1 MRLARFKRPAQTQ
14 VARHPRER
22 AATDQV
28 NERRCEQRRLRR
40 AVRIVRRRPTMPSE
54 ASERAR
60 GPHRDAEDHARRL
73 ASRSRTTAAR
83 SRPASHAT
91 AHRGTAGEAQ
101 PLTVARAAGRATS
114 WSSTRPRHASTGA
127 PARHATSHNAPGR
140 KPRSPVAPSTPSR
153 PSPWRDPR
161 GARSTAAA
169 PDAHAAGAVDSPAA
183 PDRSP
188 HARDHRTSSTT
199 QGSVDARLPFHIAR
213 QPPASTK
220 DHMTLQDR
228 APDIDT
234 LRDGTHRVL
243 TRRVICRHRR
253 ASPRSR
259 LSGVRRGGPGASRVQ
274 PRCSPLASELPREL
288 TKTPSTRKPGRRR
301 PKHRPSSGLSAATPD
316 AVSMKTQ
323 KHPATASSAY
333 RGATTDP
340 PRVAG
345 VRSARSA

>member
-1 MRLARFKRPAQTQ
+1 VRLARFKRPAQTQ

-127 PARHATSHNAPGR
+127 PARHATSHNAPGANLDHR
-140 KPRSPVAPSTPSR
+140 LHPPHRHVRLRGAIREAPDQPLQLPTRTPPAPWTLQRHRTGHLTHAITGPLLLHKAPSTP
-153 PSPWRDPR
+153 
-161 GARSTAAA
+161 G
-169 PDAHAAGAVDSPAA
+169 
-183 PDRSP
+183 
-188 HARDHRTSSTT
+188 
-199 QGSVDARLPFHIAR
+199 
-213 QPPASTK
+213 
-220 DHMTLQDR
+220 
-228 APDIDT
+228 
-234 LRDGTHRVL
+234 
-243 TRRVICRHRR
+243 CRFISH
-253 ASPRSR
+253 
-259 LSGVRRGGPGASRVQ
+259 ASRQ
-274 PRCSPLASELPREL
+274 
-288 TKTPSTRKPGRRR
+288 
-301 PKHRPSSGLSAATPD
+301 HRPRT
-316 AVSMKTQ
+316 M
-323 KHPATASSAY
+323 
-333 RGATTDP
+333 
-340 PRVAG
+340 
-345 VRSARSA
+345 